1 MSSGEWGSFR
11 EQLVRRELS
20 VAAHKSITSLPLNIL
35 QLLLFCGNV
44 VLAFLYAHFYTKETD
59 EIQKSFGNPFSVISY
74 YNVFNWICLLLIHK
88 RLKQLHRRSLA
99 EGYFAFYRKT
109 KEIRG
114 APFLLS
120 SFMNTVLLVMVNLLR
135 DLQENSNDNSDK
147 TNNES
152 DYTLDILQGLTC
164 LELLLATVFIAKY
177 AWLVRKFNRSRDPP
191 DYMLETNKFIDQPG
205 DNLTGRDNAV
215 VEIGFREVSRSAEI
229 IERQYD
235 IIVHLSRKLR
245 ETAAERYDNAVN
257 RNRSILNGDV
267 TPGLNGDQLGFSGS
281 GIDP

>member
-1 MSSGEWGSFR
+1 
-11 EQLVRRELS
+11 
-20 VAAHKSITSLPLNIL
+20 
-35 QLLLFCGNV
+35 
-44 VLAFLYAHFYTKETD
+44 
-59 EIQKSFGNPFSVISY
+59 
-74 YNVFNWICLLLIHK
+74 
-88 RLKQLHRRSLA
+88 
-99 EGYFAFYRKT
+99 
-109 KEIRG
+109 
-114 APFLLS
+114 
-120 SFMNTVLLVMVNLLR
+120 
-135 DLQENSNDNSDK
+135 
-147 TNNES
+147 
-152 DYTLDILQGLTC
+152 
-164 LELLLATVFIAKY
+164 
-177 AWLVRKFNRSRDPP
+177 
-191 DYMLETNKFIDQPG
+191 MLETNKFIDQPG